1 MLLRMSNANS
11 GMPQRNPESQNNPAY
26 VPPAYG
32 AQPNYTQQQPYGGQ
46 NANQPNQ
53 YPYANGQPNYTQQ
66 PNYMQPDYTQQY
78 QAAPPQGYP
87 SVNNPQDRWNGMCI
101 AGFVCSFVI
110 PVVGLILSIIALVQI
125 NKSGEK
131 SKGMAIAGIA
141 ISAVRLV
148 LEVVFFLL
156 IVTGMLAGL
165 GYALDYDY
173 DYSYGDDDYDYSQY
187 DDIDASYIANE
198 QAVYDLAT
206 M

>member
-1 MLLRMSNANS
+1 MLLHMSNANS

-46 NANQPNQ
+46 NVNQINQ

-66 PNYMQPDYTQQY
+66 Y
-78 QAAPPQGYP
+78 QAVPPQGY
-87 SVNNPQDRWNGMCI
+87 SSINNPQDRWNGMCI

>member
-32 AQPNYTQQQPYGGQ
+32 AQPNYTQQ
-46 NANQPNQ
+46 
-53 YPYANGQPNYTQQ
+53 

-78 QAAPPQGYP
+78 QAVPPQGYP

-198 QAVYDLAT
+198 QAVYDLVI